1 MKHIL
6 VIGENSYIGKSFK
19 QYMHLYEDAEVQLVG
34 ARDNAWKAVDFRGYD
49 AVVHV
54 AAIVHKRESP
64 DMEKLYQEINTEFPI
79 EVAKRAKES
88 GVRKFVFLSTM
99 AVYGKLSSPIKAD
112 AELTPVTMYGKTKLL
127 AEKELLKLTDHR
139 FGVVVL
145 RPPMVYGKGCPGNYA
160 RLEKL
165 GLLLPFFPKVDNKR
179 SMIYVEN
186 LCECIRQSCEVSRE
200 PYTIRCPQN
209 QEYVNTTELVTEI
222 RKAVGKKTL
231 LIPFGQAII
240 QFMAKKVGT
249 LEKMFGD
256 YYYEKNEK
264 DKEYQVV
271 DFKTSIQRTEGK

>member
-6 VIGENSYIGKSFK
+6 VIGENSYIGKSFE
-19 QYMHLYEDAEVQLVG
+19 QYMHLYKDVKVELVG
-34 ARDNAWKAVDFRGYD
+34 ARDNRWKSVNFSGYD

-54 AAIVHKRESP
+54 AAIVHKKENP
-64 DMEKLYQEINTEFPI
+64 DMEKLYQEVNTEFPI
-79 EVAKRAKES
+79 EVAKKAKEN
-88 GVRKFVFLSTM
+88 GVRRFVFLSTM
-99 AVYGKLSSPIKAD
+99 AVYGKLPSPIKAD
-112 AELTPVTMYGKTKLL
+112 ADLNPVTMYGKTKLQ
-127 AEKELLKLTDHR
+127 AEQELCKLTDNR

-165 GLLLPFFPKVDNKR
+165 GLLLPLFPKVDNKR
-179 SMIYVEN
+179 SMIYIEN
-186 LCECIRQSCEVSRE
+186 LCECIRQSCEASKE
-200 PYTIRCPQN
+200 PYTILCPQN
-209 QEYVNTTELVTEI
+209 QEYVNTTELVKEI

-240 QFMAKKVGT
+240 KFVAKKVGT

-256 YYYEKNEK
+256 YYYDKNEK

-271 DFKTSIQRTEGK
+271 DFETSIQRTEGK